1 MDELHQNRLQL
12 SLTEL
17 YYNEKGISALS
28 DTLRE
33 KQQVAAA
40 QNNKLVNAEQAVKTY
55 KKEHGRLTREQ
66 QHTEKE
72 IRCVDLVYWGSFNGM

>member
-17 YYNEKGISALS
+17 YYNEKGISTLS
-28 DTLRE
+28 DILRE

-40 QNNKLVNAEQAVKTY
+40 KNNKLVSAEKTVKTY
-55 KKEHGRLTREQ
+55 KKEHGHVTREQ
-66 QHTEKE
+66 QHIEKE
-72 IRCVDLVYWGSFNGM
+72 IRCVDLVFRGSFNGM